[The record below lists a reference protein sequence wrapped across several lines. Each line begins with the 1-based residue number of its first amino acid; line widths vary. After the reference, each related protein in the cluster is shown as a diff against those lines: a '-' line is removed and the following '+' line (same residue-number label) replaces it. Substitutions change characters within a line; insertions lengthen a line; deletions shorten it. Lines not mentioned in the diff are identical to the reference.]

1 MKKGIILV
9 TACALILLIFVI
21 FYRPKNVSPKIFP
34 LALQSERKTS
44 ANVTLI
50 PRKEIAVPPDEI
62 ISRSNPD
69 YVWYTQPSSLGTI
82 KNSKGEII
90 FQASNELPFISMRS
104 SVSVSKIV
112 IISGNRNAFVIDPET
127 KQQVA
132 LPKQP
137 PEEGA
142 KGFDTWEWLDNNTL
156 LAEYSVPREGNEN
169 SVSCCEGHEIA
180 ETRLYV
186 YNLKS
191 NTLVKVVLPNQ
202 LKGTVFSIGR
212 IAADGSVE
220 VSLKSNHLDEGKR
233 VGWFN
238 IHVTNGT

>member
-1 MKKGIILV
+1 MLLV
-9 TACALILLIFVI
+9 LLIF
-21 FYRPKNVSPKIFP
+21 YRLQNALPKESP
-34 LALQSERKTS
+34 LTVQSEIKIP
-44 ANVTLI
+44 ANVTLM
-50 PRKEIAVPPDEI
+50 PRKEIADPPDEI
-62 ISRSNPD
+62 ISISNPE
-69 YVWYTQPSSLGTI
+69 YVWYTRPTSTGAI

-104 SVSVSKIV
+104 NVNVSKIV

-169 SVSCCEGHEIA
+169 SVSCCQGHQIA
-180 ETRLYV
+180 ETRLYA

-191 NTLVKVVLPNQ
+191 NTLIEVALPKQ

-212 IAADGSVE
+212 VAADGSVE
-220 VSLKSNHLDEGKR
+220 VSSKSNHLDEGKR
-233 VGWFN
+233 VGWFK
-238 IHVTNGT
+238 IHVTE